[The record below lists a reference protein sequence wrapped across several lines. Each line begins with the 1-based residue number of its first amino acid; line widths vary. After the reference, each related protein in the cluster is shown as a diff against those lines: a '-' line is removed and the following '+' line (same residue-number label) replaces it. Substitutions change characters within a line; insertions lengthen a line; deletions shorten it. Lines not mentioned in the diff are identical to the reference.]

1 MLKANKAVVWPNGS
15 TLPEVGHPL
24 EIENHDFYLS
34 VSIFYITFRMPIYFL
49 GFEHSLGR
57 SRSSM
62 CFELH
67 VAFRPGGRVFF
78 QTAFT
83 ERKAS
88 IEEAAVIILILPGSS
103 SAPLVRFVW
112 VASNKFS
119 VTLPS
124 DI

>member
-1 MLKANKAVVWPNGS
+1 
-15 TLPEVGHPL
+15 
-24 EIENHDFYLS
+24 
-34 VSIFYITFRMPIYFL
+34 
-49 GFEHSLGR
+49 
-57 SRSSM
+57 M

-67 VAFRPGGRVFF
+67 VAFRPGGQVFF

-88 IEEAAVIILILPGSS
+88 IEGAAVIILILPESS

-112 VASNKFS
+112 VAFNKFS